1 MLPAMKRP
9 LLFTLAAWLVG
20 AVVLRATLLAPQ
32 YCPAVNAESALAAA
46 RLAAAWI
53 EANQYPDGSYVY
65 EYDIDDDADL
75 PGYNVVR
82 HAGVT
87 MSLYQLAAAGDLSTL
102 PAADRA
108 LGWMQRNL
116 YRHADWAA
124 LQDPADGS
132 VRLGATALMLAS
144 LLQRRIATGDTTHDT
159 LMRELARGMLALQLP
174 DGAFLNRWDVAAQRP
189 DPAERSRYAT
199 GEAFWALT
207 LMHRFFPGE
216 GWDEA
221 ARRTAR
227 YLAEDRDRVEGLAY
241 PPWADQW
248 AAYGFGEM
256 ATWGLSDTEVRYL
269 QSLAARFGL
278 LVRTDAARRDTW
290 WSRRIHGR
298 QARAAGLGT
307 WGEGLAGLHRASLA
321 DSRLAP
327 LRPAIEERLTCAA
340 GMLRDRQID
349 TAEAAAAPDRRRAE
363 GAWFT
368 DGVTRMDDQQHA
380 LSALLLASLILS
392 GKDQP

>member
-1 MLPAMKRP
+1 MKRP
-9 LLFTLAAWLVG
+9 LLFTLAAWAVG
-20 AVVLRATLLAPQ
+20 AAALRLTLLAPQ
-32 YCPAVNAESALAAA
+32 HCPAITPEDALASA

-65 EYDIDDDADL
+65 EYSIAENTDL
-75 PGYNVVR
+75 FGYNVVR

-87 MSLYQLAAAGDLSTL
+87 MSLYQLAAAGDPSVL

-108 LGWMQRNL
+108 LGWMLRNL

-124 LQDPADGS
+124 LQDPSDGS
-132 VRLGATALMLAS
+132 VRLGATALMLVS
-144 LLQRRIATGDTTHDT
+144 LLQRRIATGDAQHDA
-159 LMRELARGMLALQLP
+159 LMRDLARGMLALQLP
-174 DGAFLNRWDVAAQRP
+174 DGAFLNRWDTATLKP
-189 DPAERSRYAT
+189 DPTQRSKYAT

-216 GWDEA
+216 GWDTA

-227 YLAEDRDRVEGLAY
+227 YLAEDRDRVEGLDF

-256 ATWGLSDTEVRYL
+256 AAWGLSDSEVRYL
-269 QSLAARFGL
+269 ESLAGRFGL
-278 LVRTDAARRDTW
+278 LVRSESARRDSAL
-290 WSRRIHGR
+290 SRLFRGR

-307 WGEGLAGLHRASLA
+307 WGEGLAGLHQAASA
-321 DSRLAP
+321 DARLSH
-327 LRPAIEERLTCAA
+327 LLPAIEERLACTA
-340 GMLRDRQID
+340 GMLRERQVTGRHAE
-349 TAEAAAAPDRRRAE
+349 TAPQPVRAA

-368 DGVTRMDDQQHA
+368 GGVTRMDDQQHA
-380 LSALLLASLILS
+380 LSALLLASLVLF
-392 GKDQP
+392 GKDPP

>member
-1 MLPAMKRP
+1 MKRP
-9 LLFTLAAWLVG
+9 LLLTLTLWLLG
-20 AVVLRATLLAPQ
+20 AITLRATILAPQ
-32 YCPAVNAESALAAA
+32 YCPAISAQTALDAAK
-46 RLAAAWI
+46 LAAAWI
-53 EANQYPDGSYVY
+53 QANQNPDGSYVY
-65 EYDIDDDADL
+65 EYDIHANTDL

-87 MSLYQLAAAGDLSTL
+87 MSLYQLAAAGDLSTI

-108 LGWMQRNL
+108 LQWMQRNL

-124 LQDPADGS
+124 LQDPANGS

-144 LLQRRIATGDTTHDT
+144 LLQRRIATGDPQHDV
-159 LMRELARGMLALQLP
+159 LMRQLARGMLALQLP
-174 DGAFLNRWDVAAQRP
+174 DGAFLNHWDVQAQRP
-189 DPAERSRYAT
+189 DPTERSRYAT

-227 YLAEDRDRVEGLAY
+227 YLAEDRDRVEQLPY

-256 ATWGLSDTEVRYL
+256 ATWGLTDAEVRYL

-278 LVRTDAARRDTW
+278 LVRTDSARRETW
-290 WSRRIHGR
+290 WSRRLHGR
-298 QARAAGLGT
+298 YARAAGLGT

-321 DSRLAP
+321 DPRLAH
-327 LRPAIEERLTCAA
+327 LRPSIEARLACAA

-349 TAEAAAAPDRRRAE
+349 TTEADATPDPRRAA

>member
-1 MLPAMKRP
+1 
-9 LLFTLAAWLVG
+9 
-20 AVVLRATLLAPQ
+20 
-32 YCPAVNAESALAAA
+32 
-46 RLAAAWI
+46 
-53 EANQYPDGSYVY
+53 
-65 EYDIDDDADL
+65 
-75 PGYNVVR
+75 
-82 HAGVT
+82 
-87 MSLYQLAAAGDLSTL
+87 
-102 PAADRA
+102 
-108 LGWMQRNL
+108 
-116 YRHADWAA
+116 
-124 LQDPADGS
+124 
-132 VRLGATALMLAS
+132 
-144 LLQRRIATGDTTHDT
+144 
-159 LMRELARGMLALQLP
+159 
-174 DGAFLNRWDVAAQRP
+174 
-189 DPAERSRYAT
+189 
-199 GEAFWALT
+199 
-207 LMHRFFPGE
+207 
-216 GWDEA
+216 
-221 ARRTAR
+221 
-227 YLAEDRDRVEGLAY
+227 
-241 PPWADQW
+241 
-248 AAYGFGEM
+248 M
-256 ATWGLSDTEVRYL
+256 ATWGLSESEVRYL

-349 TAEAAAAPDRRRAE
+349 TAEAAVAPDRRRAE